1 MFVDSRTPIYH
12 ATQPPQLASKLSMS
26 EIHALAA
33 TEVKGKLKPFS
44 YDPGPLGNEQVELE
58 VLYCGIC
65 HSDVAMLT
73 NEWGFSRFPFVPG
86 HEVVGRV
93 VAIGSG
99 AKAVKVGEIVGLGW
113 NSGSCLH
120 CKQCLSGD
128 HNMCESLEQTI
139 IGRYGGFATRV
150 RCHWVWAI
158 PLPDGLDIAKAGPLF
173 CGGITV
179 FNPLL
184 QEGVLPVHRVAV
196 IGIGGL
202 GHLALQFMNK
212 WGCDVTAFTSS
223 EAKGEEAR
231 KLGAH
236 HVIDTHSAEALK
248 KAQGSFDFVLSTVT
262 ASLDWNAYLGTLAP
276 KGKLH
281 IVGVTTEPMPIATF
295 SLLAQQ
301 KSLTASPSGAPGTVA
316 KMLDFCVRHNVET
329 VTEEYPMS
337 QANEAVA
344 HMEAG
349 KARYRVVLKNDLT

>member
-1 MFVDSRTPIYH
+1 
-12 ATQPPQLASKLSMS
+12 MS

-33 TEVKGKLKPFS
+33 TEVRGKLMPFS
-44 YDPGPLGNEQVELE
+44 YDPGPLGDEQVELE

-93 VAIGSG
+93 VETGSD
-99 AKAVKVGEIVGLGW
+99 AKLVRKGQLVGLGW

-120 CKQCLSGD
+120 CRRCLSGD
-128 HNMCESLEQTI
+128 HNMCDSLEQTI

-150 RCHWVWAI
+150 RCHWIWATPI
-158 PLPDGLDIAKAGPLF
+158 PDGVDPAKAGPLF

-196 IGIGGL
+196 VGIGGL
-202 GHLALQFMNK
+202 GHMALQFYNK

-223 EAKGEEAR
+223 DAKGEEAK

-236 HVIDTHSAEALK
+236 HVIDTHSAKALK
-248 KAQGSFDFVLSTVT
+248 DASGSFDFVLATVT
-262 ASLDWNAYLGTLAP
+262 SALDWGAYLNTLAP
-276 KGKLH
+276 KGRLH
-281 IVGVTTEPMPIATF
+281 LVGVPPEPMSIGAFPLIAGQR
-295 SLLAQQ
+295 SVGG
-301 KSLTASPSGAPGTVA
+301 SPSGAPGTVA
-316 KMLDFCVRHNVET
+316 TMLDFCARHDIAA
-329 VTEEYPMS
+329 VTEEFPMS
-337 QANEAVA
+337 RANEAIA
-344 HMEAG
+344 HLEAG
-349 KARYRVVLKNDLT
+349 KARYRVVLKNDLN